1 MGLGGSPGLTGSP
14 APGLLE
20 ISELKMLVLEG
31 DSCSLASEINQLC
44 HFLAPLFPHLYSQ

>member
-1 MGLGGSPGLTGSP
+1 MGLGGSPGLIGSP

-31 DSCSLASEINQLC
+31 EAGLRVVVQ
-44 HFLAPLFPHLYSQ
+44 FVF